1 MLTNVLSSARDRRVS
16 GPASRTFTDE
26 EMRPFELRLRSLS
39 TEDLREQI
47 AILRL
52 YDEPVQSLAAL
63 RWPILVSIFV
73 LVC

>member
-1 MLTNVLSSARDRRVS
+1 
-16 GPASRTFTDE
+16 
-26 EMRPFELRLRSLS
+26 MRPFELRLRSLS

-52 YDEPVQSLAAL
+52 YGEPVQSLAAL
-63 RWPILVSIFV
+63 RWPILVSSFV

>member
-1 MLTNVLSSARDRRVS
+1 
-16 GPASRTFTDE
+16 
-26 EMRPFELRLRSLS
+26 MRPFELRLRSLS